1 MNTAEQ
7 LLVIILA
14 TALAIFLVLA
24 VIIAIQVVR
33 LMKVLQEIAVKAQS
47 LVDSAE
53 SAADMLR
60 HTVGKLSL
68 LRFAHSVIDLVTKHQ
83 KTKL

>member
-7 LLVIILA
+7 ILVIVLA

-24 VIIAIQVVR
+24 ILIAMQVLR
-33 LMKVLQEIAVKAQS
+33 LVKTLRGISEKAQE

-53 SAADMLR
+53 STAELFKS
-60 HTVGKLSL
+60 TVGKLTV
-68 LRFAHSVIDLVTKHQ
+68 LRFAHSVIDLVTKH
-83 KTKL
+83 KK

>member
-24 VIIAIQVVR
+24 VIIAIQVIR
-33 LMKVLQEIAVKAQS
+33 LMRVLQEIAIKAQG

-53 SAADMLR
+53 ATADMLR
-60 HTVGKLSL
+60 HTVGRLSL
-68 LRFAHSVIDLVTKHQ
+68 LRFAHSIIDLVTKRQ
-83 KTKL
+83 KTKS